1 MMKQEFKE
9 DFFEVMRMIVE
20 TDSMALSRYADGEA
34 NVLKNNTIGNKDG
47 WLYKQDKN
55 LVFRADLRKALLCTD
70 PNFLYGI
77 SCTCCDKPT
86 HDYLLSII
94 RTGREN
100 LTFSNIFVNANF
112 PLFQEHFL
120 KTLAASKKDIV
131 VCTGKKARM
140 RDLNERVPVKDFIPV
155 PGNCVVWWEKNREYI
170 RGLMDLKASQFT
182 NAVFFFAA
190 GPLSEILIHEMWQV
204 NPRNIYVDIG
214 STLDPFLFR
223 RNSRVYHR
231 GDSEFA
237 KRYCSW

>member
-9 DFFEVMRMIVE
+9 DFFEIMRTIVE
-20 TDSMALSRYADGEA
+20 SDSMALSRYADGEA

-77 SCTCCDKPT
+77 SCTCCDKPN
-86 HDYLLSII
+86 HDYLLSLI

-131 VCTGKKARM
+131 VCTGKKAKM
-140 RDLNERVPVKDFIPV
+140 RDLNERVPVRDFIPV
-155 PGNCVVWWEKNREYI
+155 PGNCVVWWEKNRDYI
-170 RGLMDLKASQFT
+170 RGLLDLKASQYT
-182 NAVFFFAA
+182 NAVFLLAA

>member
-20 TDSMALSRYADGEA
+20 SDSMALSRCADGEA

-70 PNFLYGI
+70 PDFLYGI

-86 HDYLLSII
+86 HDYLLSIL

-182 NAVFFFAA
+182 NAVFLFAA

>member
-20 TDSMALSRYADGEA
+20 SDSMALSRYADGEA
-34 NVLKNNTIGNKDG
+34 NVLQNNTIGNKDG

-182 NAVFFFAA
+182 NAVFLFAA
-190 GPLSEILIHEMWQV
+190 GPLSEILINEMWQV